1 MTSNPKADR
10 AQERQAEAASAS
22 APRKR
27 RKRTVGSGAADDC
40 FTCASRGTKCD
51 RRRPYC
57 SQCLDLGRDCS
68 GYKTTLTWGVG
79 VASRGKLRGL
89 SLPVVGLPQKPRRQ
103 SAPEEKEKTQRRHSA
118 QLPPASGSLVS
129 NVSTTA
135 LPALQP
141 IEAASAHHRLPNCM
155 PTWPDVHDK
164 NTWNPDASNLPMT
177 SGPSSHHVN
186 NVYNGVYT
194 SFPQATTSGSSGS
207 ASTALVPPMVF
218 SADTGAQVYHAGTS
232 IPQGDLAP
240 RQWSHTLNA
249 TFQFGE
255 GNKPESLGS
264 LAAFTFS
271 GLSPSSLHGERTVA
285 EEDDVEEQDAGQSS
299 GSHHSDSTSWFLD
312 TSLAT
317 SLPQFLLDHS
327 VGRTPRHRYLISY
340 FAEVIAPVIVAF
352 DSPTN
357 PFRTHILRLAQ
368 ESPTLQDA
376 IAALSASNMRQRRES
391 KILSTERTLP
401 ARRSS
406 LAHRALTDESFRDQ
420 YGIKTSEDPAREELH
435 YKRRAIMYLNAELRD
450 PGRQLADSVLAT
462 LLMLCLF
469 HICDTGVAKFQTQ
482 FAGVRRLLAM
492 RKRVPGTE
500 PEEIKWC
507 TRMFTWFDTMT
518 AAINNREG
526 QLQGEYLDATVV
538 SDEEWALENLA
549 GCDGRLFKTIAQLSR
564 LNLLSQN
571 KPVMR
576 HSSTDMFAAT
586 TALPPSMTHYTTHPH
601 IPYQDL
607 LSSAVGIDGSLF
619 PTFPEAERTGDT
631 LRAEFWREWYSIR
644 QRLESWRID
653 AFPASWNTET
663 PFSASSPST
672 SVAPAHSYISPPS
685 SPSSQCLVAPDNLAD
700 LSNISESFRYSAI
713 LYTERLAYPNL
724 PSSHPRIQSLVLTA
738 LHYISAVQ
746 SDVYLLWPL
755 FITGSECVLEDHRAV
770 IRKRCKDIQK
780 DSGFFNNISCLELLE
795 KIWARNAN
803 ESSETS
809 ERESDTGPAAV
820 TVDGL
825 AADSLPMGYAT
836 GPMGQPIWGKSS
848 VTPARTCVDGGRS
861 GFRWLSV
868 MRDEGHE
875 GEYIVV

>member
-1 MTSNPKADR
+1 MTSNSKADR

-103 SAPEEKEKTQRRHSA
+103 SAPEEKEKNQWRHGA
-118 QLPPASGSLVS
+118 QPPPASGSGIS

-141 IEAASAHHRLPNCM
+141 IDAASAHHRLPHCL
-155 PTWPDVHDK
+155 PTWPDFHDK
-164 NTWNPDASNLPMT
+164 NTWNPDASKLPLT
-177 SGPSSHHVN
+177 SGPSSHPVN
-186 NVYNGVYT
+186 NVYKDAYT

-207 ASTALVPPMVF
+207 ASTALVPPMVVG
-218 SADTGAQVYHAGTS
+218 ADTGAQVYHAGTS

-240 RQWSHTLNA
+240 RQWSHTLNSA
-249 TFQFGE
+249 FQFGE
-255 GNKPESLGS
+255 GNKSESLGS

-271 GLSPSSLHGERTVA
+271 GSSPSCLHGERTVA
-285 EEDDVEEQDAGQSS
+285 EEEDAEEQDAGQSS

-376 IAALSASNMRQRRES
+376 IAALSASNLRQRRES

-406 LAHRALTDESFRDQ
+406 LALRALTDESIRDQ
-420 YGIKTSEDPAREELH
+420 YGIKASEDPGREELH
-435 YKRRAIMYLNAELRD
+435 YKRKAIMYLNAELRD

-492 RKRVPGTE
+492 RKRFPGTE

-518 AAINNREG
+518 AAINDREG

-538 SDEEWALENLA
+538 SDEEWSLENLA
-549 GCDGRLFKTIAQLSR
+549 GCDGQLFKTIAQLGR

-586 TALPPSMTHYTTHPH
+586 AALPPPMTHYTT
-601 IPYQDL
+601 PYQDL
-607 LSSAVGIDGSLF
+607 LPSAVGVDGSVF
-619 PTFPEAERTGDT
+619 PTLPEAERTGDA

-663 PFSASSPST
+663 PFSAFPPST
-672 SVAPAHSYISPPS
+672 SVPPAHSYISPPS
-685 SPSSQCLVAPDNLAD
+685 SPSPQCLVAPDNLAD

-755 FITGSECVLEDHRAV
+755 FITGSECVVEDHRAV

-795 KIWARNAN
+795 KIWARNGN
-803 ESSETS
+803 EGSETS
-809 ERESDTGPAAV
+809 ERESATGPAAV
-820 TVDGL
+820 PVDGL
-825 AADSLPMGYAT
+825 ARGYAT
-836 GPMGQPIWGKSS
+836 GPMGQPFWGKPST
-848 VTPARTCVDGGRS
+848 TPARACVDGGRS
-861 GFRWLSV
+861 GFRWVSV